1 MAAPESPRVEVV
13 YALPDRQR
21 AVFVARTAGMTAMD
35 AVTAS
40 GLLEEFPELAGGRRL
55 DLGVFGQLVAA
66 SHVLA
71 DGDRVE
77 IYRALKADPRE
88 MRRRLAAQ
96 GLTMGRG
103 GPARGR

>member
-21 AVFVARTAGMTAMD
+21 VVCVELTAGMTVTD

-40 GLLEEFPELAGGRRL
+40 GLLEEFPELGGRRL
-55 DLGVFGQLVAA
+55 DLGVFGQVVPA
-66 SHVLA
+66 SRVLA
-71 DGDRVE
+71 AGDRVE
-77 IYRALKADPRE
+77 IYRPLKADPRE

-96 GLTMGRG
+96 GLSMGRSD
-103 GPARGR
+103 PARGR

>member
-1 MAAPESPRVEVV
+1 MAAPEAPRVEVV
-13 YALPDRQR
+13 HALPDRQR
-21 AVFVARTAGMTAMD
+21 VVFVELTAGMTATD

-55 DLGVFGQLVAA
+55 DLGVFGQVVPA
-66 SHVLA
+66 SRVLA

-77 IYRALKADPRE
+77 IYRPLKADPRE

-103 GPARGR
+103 DPARRR

>member
-1 MAAPESPRVEVV
+1 MPAPEAPRAEVV
-13 YALPDRQR
+13 YATPSRQR
-21 AVFVARTAGMTAMD
+21 VVAVPLAAGMTAMD

-40 GLLEEFPELAGGRRL
+40 GLLEEFPELAGRRL
-55 DLGVFGQLVAA
+55 DLGVFGQVVPA
-66 SHVLA
+66 SRLLA

-77 IYRALKADPRE
+77 IYRPLKADPRE

-103 GPARGR
+103 EPARGR

>member
-21 AVFVARTAGMTAMD
+21 VVYVELAAGMTVTD

-40 GLLEEFPELAGGRRL
+40 GLLEEFPELAGRRL
-55 DLGVFGQLVAA
+55 DTGVFGQVVPALR
-66 SHVLA
+66 VLA
-71 DGDRVE
+71 AGDRVE
-77 IYRALKADPRE
+77 IYRPLKADPRE

-96 GLTMGRG
+96 GRTMGRG
-103 GPARGR
+103 DAGRGR